1 MRVAATMDAV
11 AQADLVRRGEVS
23 PRELVEAAIER
34 IEATDPQIN
43 AITHRRYEQAL
54 DEAGRIR
61 GDAPFAGVPTLVKAL
76 NDSKG
81 DPANYGSAW
90 VAGHGRVARED
101 AVITRRLRQAGFVV
115 VGQTSTP
122 EFGLLSVSESSVH
135 GVTRNP
141 WRTDVTSGGS
151 SGGAS
156 ASVAAGMVPLAQG
169 GDGGGSIRMPA
180 AFCHLLG
187 LKPSVGR
194 ISAGPG
200 RPSRWGHSV
209 PAVVTRTVRDT
220 AAVLDAV
227 SGGAPGDRGGP
238 APLPADGLAA
248 LVGRDPGKLR
258 IGVLAH
264 APDHAPQVAPP
275 VREAVLDTARILE
288 RLGHEVEFAH
298 PEPMLDPMCLKAF
311 FDALSVTVVQTVEA
325 LSAEL
330 GERPGPDDLDAVT
343 RFWLRRGSEIT
354 GLELA
359 DAFAWQERLRA
370 DMADWWLRFDLLL
383 SPVFATPPKPVG
395 WPWQEAD
402 GLRKSVDVLTFTAP
416 FNTTGQP
423 AIAVPAHLTESVE
436 PIGIQLAAAYGRE
449 DLLVSVAAQLE
460 AERPWDSL
468 RPPVFAGDAGDG
480 GR

>member
-1 MRVAATMDAV
+1 MTVPDTMDAV
-11 AQADLVRRGEVS
+11 AQADLVRRGEAS

-34 IEATDPQIN
+34 IEATDPQVN
-43 AITHRRYEQAL
+43 AVTHRRYEQAL
-54 DEAGRIR
+54 AEADGVR
-61 GDAPFAGVPTLVKAL
+61 GDGPFAGVPTLVKAL
-76 NDSKG
+76 NDSRG
-81 DPANYGSAW
+81 DPANLGSAW
-90 VAGHGRVARED
+90 VARHGRVARED
-101 AVITRRLRQAGFVV
+101 ALINRRLRQAGFVV

-122 EFGLLSVSESSVH
+122 EFGLVSVSESHVH

-141 WRTDVTSGGS
+141 WRTDLTSGGS

-156 ASVAAGMVPLAQG
+156 AAVAAGMVPVAQG

-180 AFCHLLG
+180 AFCHLIG

-200 RPSRWGHSV
+200 KPDRWGHSV

-238 APLPADGLAA
+238 APLPPDGLASM
-248 LVGRDPGKLR
+248 VGRDPGRLR

-264 APDHAPQVAPP
+264 APDHAPQVVRP

-288 RLGHEVEFAH
+288 RLGHEVEDAH
-298 PEPMLDPMCLKAF
+298 PEPMLDPMCLQAF
-311 FDALSVTVVQTVEA
+311 FDALSVTAVQTVEA
-325 LSAEL
+325 LTAEL

-343 RFWLRRGSEIT
+343 WFWVRRGREIT
-354 GLELA
+354 GVELA
-359 DAFAWQERLRA
+359 DALAWQGRLRA
-370 DMADWWLRFDLLL
+370 GMANWWQDFDLLL

-395 WPWQEAD
+395 WPWEEAD
-402 GLRKSVDVLTFTAP
+402 GLQKSVDVLTFTAP

-423 AIAVPAHLTESVE
+423 AIAVPATLTESGE
-436 PIGIQLAAAYGRE
+436 PIGVQLAAAYGRE

-460 AERPWDSL
+460 AERPWAAL
-468 RPPVFAGDAGDG
+468 RPPVFAY
-480 GR
+480 